1 MVLDTSKSMKGH
13 KWEVTIR
20 AVIQAIDM
28 LCEEDQFAIVTYS
41 SEVRAKSLVDK
52 LANLSPLLLHMHS
65 CSVYLKR
72 RPAS

>member
-41 SEVRAKSLVDK
+41 SEVRARALLTSLQTCHRYCCTAA
-52 LANLSPLLLHMHS
+52 L
-65 CSVYLKR
+65 CT
-72 RPAS
+72 